1 MTVPPLFVK
10 CEVYIPVLEAVEKC
24 VRHGKEIFSSEADVI
39 DDFANGKQ
47 ISDRTFND
55 GGQDA
60 SRNISSSL
68 SDSKCL
74 MKFRGKV
81 KNVRST
87 SAWKKSIF
95 KNY

>member
-1 MTVPPLFVK
+1 MYQYFDCLKF
-10 CEVYIPVLEAVEKC
+10 IPVLKVVEKC

-47 ISDRTFND
+47 ISDRKLND
-55 GGQDA
+55 GRQDA

-68 SDSKCL
+68 SNSKFL

-81 KNVRST
+81 KNVHST
-87 SAWKKSIF
+87 SVWKKSIV

>member
-1 MTVPPLFVK
+1 MYQYFDCLKF
-10 CEVYIPVLEAVEKC
+10 IPVLKVVEKC
-24 VRHGKEIFSSEADVI
+24 VRHGKVIFSSEADVI